1 MLGLALSTMSVNQ
14 QSKFIRSSSDKDWN
28 QRAFA
33 SGVSSCQ
40 SWEIEPL
47 MMHLT
52 IQCMGNFSLS
62 TYSYY
67 SANKSKCKVL

>member
-1 MLGLALSTMSVNQ
+1 MLGLALRTMSVNQ
-14 QSKFIRSSSDKDWN
+14 HSKSIRSLSDKDWN

-40 SWEIEPL
+40 SWEIKLL

-52 IQCMGNFSLS
+52 V
-62 TYSYY
+62 T
-67 SANKSKCKVL
+67 ARDTTH